1 MPIPAVLCSGAAL
14 RFRPGRFKP
23 EAGAVCMTGVPWLTS
38 LSRVSERLSNL
49 MMWDCLIHNALVLT
63 MAPGAEPLAPGY
75 VAVKG
80 GKIAAVGQAAALQD
94 LPAARERLDAQGGL
108 LLPGLVNTHGHAPM
122 VWFRGLADDLPL
134 QLWLTEFIFPAEG
147 GWLDADKVY
156 LGTLLAAAEMI
167 RGGITTVAD
176 GYFFE
181 AAVRRA
187 FHDAGLRAV
196 VAQGV
201 VDFPAPGVPDPARN
215 LEVAAEF
222 LDTGAAYR
230 DRLTSAVFCHSPYT
244 CGPETL
250 QKAKDLTRAR
260 TAPFFLHLAETRQEV
275 TDLKRRTGRSPVAFL
290 DQLGVLDDLTVAV
303 HAVWLE
309 PHDLE
314 LLAQRRVKVSHC
326 PESNL
331 KLAAGVAPIP
341 ALLQL
346 GVTVGLGTD
355 GAASNNNL
363 DLWGEM
369 SLAARLHKVW
379 GRDPTLMPAA
389 RVVAL
394 ATRDGAGVLG
404 LGETTGALAPGLAA
418 DLIVVEVNQP
428 HLTPLYDPYSH
439 LVYAARAADVRHVM
453 VGGRWLLSDRQF
465 TTLDWPALAASVRS
479 HCRDLAAFCR
489 QLRPPS

>member
-1 MPIPAVLCSGAAL
+1 MEL
-14 RFRPGRFKP
+14 
-23 EAGAVCMTGVPWLTS
+23 
-38 LSRVSERLSNL
+38 
-49 MMWDCLIHNALVLT
+49 DCLIYNALVLT
-63 MAPGAEPLAPGY
+63 MAPGAGPLARGY
-75 VAVKG
+75 VAVQG
-80 GKIAAVGQAAALQD
+80 GKIAALGQAEAGGD
-94 LPAARERLDAQGGL
+94 LPAARERLDARGAL
-108 LLPGLVNTHGHAPM
+108 VLPGLVNTHCHAPM

-134 QLWLTEFIFPAEG
+134 QQWLKGFIFPAEG
-147 GWLDADKVY
+147 GWLNADRVY
-156 LGTLLAAAEMI
+156 WGARLAAAELI
-167 RGGITTVAD
+167 RGGVTTVAD

-181 AAVRRA
+181 AAVRQA
-187 FHDAGLRAV
+187 LAEAGLRAV

-215 LEVAAEF
+215 LEVAADF
-222 LDTGAAYR
+222 LDSGAAFR

-250 QKAKDLTRAR
+250 KRAKDLTRDR
-260 TAPFFLHLAETRQEV
+260 GVPFFLHLAETREEAD
-275 TDLKRRTGRSPVAFL
+275 DLVCRTGRSPGAYL
-290 DQLGVLDDLTVAV
+290 DQLDLLDDLTVAV
-303 HAVWLE
+303 HAVWLS
-309 PHDLE
+309 PPDLE
-314 LLAQRRVKVSHC
+314 LLARRGVKVSHC

-341 ALLQL
+341 DLLKL

-379 GRDPTLMPAA
+379 DHDPTIMPAA

-394 ATRDGAGVLG
+394 ATREGARVLG
-404 LGETTGALAPGLAA
+404 LGDVTGTLALGKAA
-418 DLIVVEVNQP
+418 DLIVVDLDQP

-453 VGGRWLLSDRQF
+453 VDGRWLLTDRRF
-465 TTLDWPALAASVRS
+465 TSLDWSALTATARTISL
-479 HCRDLAAFCR
+479 DLAAFCAR
-489 QLRPPS
+489 LRPHS